1 MAVVRVV
8 RLVGIAIGSITAAW
22 LVLSLLTGFVPPSYQ
37 PFIGLA
43 VVVLGGLIYADI
55 RRRDRPPA

>member
-1 MAVVRVV
+1 MAVIRLV

-22 LVLSLLTGFVPPSYQ
+22 LVLRLLMGFVPPSYQ
-37 PFIGLA
+37 PLLGLA

-55 RRRDRPPA
+55 RRRDHRPS

>member
-1 MAVVRVV
+1 MALMRFV
-8 RLVGIAIGSITAAW
+8 RLVGITIGSLAAAW
-22 LVLSLLTGFVPPSYQ
+22 LVLSFVSAGMPQSDQ

-55 RRRDRPPA
+55 RRRDRPAA